1 MSRYTRQSGFTIV
14 ELLIALGLG
23 LFLSAGIVALY
34 IQSKNTFWQDE
45 ELARLQ
51 ENGRY
56 ALQLLLRESRMA
68 GFVGGVENPENIN
81 KTPMLAVGNDCG
93 ADWGLDVAIPLEI
106 VDSAAAD
113 LSGTY
118 DCFATDIVA
127 NTDVIA
133 VKRVLD
139 RPVIDNGVWADGYNA
154 LVDDRIYLRT
164 NNRGLGV
171 ALFGK
176 GSDAAF
182 DTGLGGGIVAL
193 DPDAVKADPTLGTL
207 VNIWEYQVS
216 LFHIADNVQGIPS
229 LARYTLEADGDI
241 SDREILVEGIDD
253 MQFELG
259 IDDDGDGQPE
269 RFVAAATNPPDAGA
283 NAQDL
288 NDIAAIKIYLL
299 ARSMQTASN
308 VPARAM
314 TYKLGTKTVATNDNV
329 MRRVFSGTA
338 LLRNPVYVLD

>member
-1 MSRYTRQSGFTIV
+1 
-14 ELLIALGLG
+14 
-23 LFLSAGIVALY
+23 
-34 IQSKNTFWQDE
+34 
-45 ELARLQ
+45 
-51 ENGRY
+51 
-56 ALQLLLRESRMA
+56 
-68 GFVGGVENPENIN
+68 
-81 KTPMLAVGNDCG
+81 
-93 ADWGLDVAIPLEI
+93 
-106 VDSAAAD
+106 
-113 LSGTY
+113 
-118 DCFATDIVA
+118 
-127 NTDVIA
+127 
-133 VKRVLD
+133 
-139 RPVIDNGVWADGYNA
+139 
-154 LVDDRIYLRT
+154 
-164 NNRGLGV
+164 
-171 ALFGK
+171 LFGK

-216 LFHIADNVQGIPS
+216 LFHIADNAQGIPS

-241 SDREILVEGIDD
+241 SNREILVEGIDD